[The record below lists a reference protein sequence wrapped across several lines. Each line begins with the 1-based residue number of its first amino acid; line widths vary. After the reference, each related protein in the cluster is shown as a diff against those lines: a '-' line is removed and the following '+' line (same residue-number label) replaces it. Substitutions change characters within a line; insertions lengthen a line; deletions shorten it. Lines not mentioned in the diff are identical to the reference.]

1 MILLIDN
8 YDSFTW
14 NLWHFLSDLGAE
26 VKTIRNDEL
35 SVSDVIAMKPDGI
48 VISPGPCTPDKAGI
62 CIPLINAA
70 AGVIPILGVCLG
82 HQAIGAAFGA
92 TISRIDPPV
101 HGKLSFVQHDGQGVF
116 AGCDPRFAVSRYH
129 SLVISPGTM
138 PDDLIITA
146 STNNGVIM
154 GVQHKTH
161 PIFGVQFHPESIASE
176 NGYRILANFLSVT
189 GLPHPVSNDHIAQL
203 ESQLLNLSKTHP
215 EHIHD

>member
-101 HGKLSFVQHDGQGVF
+101 HGKLSFVEHEGQGVF

-129 SLVISPGTM
+129 SLVISPETIS
-138 PDDLIITA
+138 DDLMITA

>member
-14 NLWHFLSDLGAE
+14 NLWHFLSALGAE

-101 HGKLSFVQHDGQGVF
+101 HGKLSFVQHQGQGVF

-129 SLVISPGTM
+129 SLVISPETM
-138 PDDLIITA
+138 PDNLMITA

>member
-101 HGKLSFVQHDGQGVF
+101 HGKWSFVQHDGQGVF

-129 SLVISPGTM
+129 SLVISPETM
-138 PDDLIITA
+138 PDNLMITA